1 MSKDARTM
9 RPMKKAT
16 VSDLRY
22 SFPKIERMLRA
33 GQEVEITKRGRVI
46 AHLLPDAGPDRPD
59 FLARLKTIYG
69 SKKLR
74 VTGAELISQERDD
87 R

>member
-1 MSKDARTM
+1 MSKGER
-9 RPMKKAT
+9 RIRRMKKAT

-22 SFPKIERMLRA
+22 SFLKIERMLRA

-46 AHLLPDAGPDRPD
+46 AHLLPDTEPDRPD

-69 SKKLR
+69 NKKLR
-74 VTGAELISQERDD
+74 VTGAELISQERED